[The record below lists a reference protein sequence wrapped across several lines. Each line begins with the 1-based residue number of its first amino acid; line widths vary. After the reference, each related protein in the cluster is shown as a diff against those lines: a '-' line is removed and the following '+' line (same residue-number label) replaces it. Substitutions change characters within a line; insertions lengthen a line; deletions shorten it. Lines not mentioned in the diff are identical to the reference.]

1 VLTLLKVFGVTIVA
15 IGVLK
20 VSLGAKADRLL
31 DPSIPLQTVEHPSV
45 DSQIRFYGGAFS
57 VYGVLLWMCA
67 NDMTNYASVFK
78 VLMIVFLL
86 AGLARIPAAVLHGK
100 PSAVIM
106 ALWAI
111 EVVVPPLLLWWQT
124 TL

>member
-1 VLTLLKVFGVTIVA
+1 M
-15 IGVLK
+15 
-20 VSLGAKADRLL
+20 GAKADRLL
-31 DPSIPLQTVEHPSV
+31 DPSIPLETVQHPSV

-57 VYGVLLWMCA
+57 VYGALLWMCA
-67 NDMTNYASVFK
+67 NDMTNYVDVFK

-86 AGLARIPAAVLHGK
+86 AGLARIPAAILYGK
-100 PSAVIM
+100 PSLVIM
-106 ALWAI
+106 ALWAL